1 LARGVAQL
9 LQIRRSFCCPPADSD
24 APELIGCLLVKWEAG
39 GGLLWGVI
47 VETEAYRQGEPA
59 CHGYRLPWRWY
70 LRASRSVSR
79 RARGGSPAQ
88 GFDLPGFGVA
98 RFPQPLP

>member
-1 LARGVAQL
+1 MQKAGAVSSLPLVMQAGRIGIREARN
-9 LQIRRSFCCPPADSD
+9 
-24 APELIGCLLVKWEAG
+24 
-39 GGLLWGVI
+39 
-47 VETEAYRQGEPA
+47 
-59 CHGYRLPWRWY
+59 LPWRWY

-79 RARGGSPAQ
+79 RARGESPAQ